1 MQFTQFHTRTFTDT
15 RMCDDKIMNYDVLS
29 LAKLAYTYPF
39 CIFSPEFCI
48 NMDCCVSVP
57 TTKNVRCLD

>member
-29 LAKLAYTYPF
+29 LAKLAYTTHF
-39 CIFSPEFCI
+39 ASLRLNF
-48 NMDCCVSVP
+48 VSIWIAV
-57 TTKNVRCLD
+57 